1 MEYSVL
7 KIPRPVRRRLKK
19 TAQSCQDA
27 NHRRRALAILLLNE
41 GNKISQTARLTLS
54 SRNSVRL
61 WKVRYEQYGEAGLVP
76 LKAGRPAETVTEALC
91 NELLVLIETKPKD
104 CGYLSSRWTSQM
116 LAEQLWERM
125 KNGIH
130 ASTVRRLLPKLGVVW
145 RRARPTLCIK
155 DPEKERKMK
164 EIDKALK
171 EASAEY
177 PVFYVDEVDIDL
189 NPRIGH
195 AWMKRG
201 KQMTVPTPGQNQKR
215 YLAGALNATTGKVVW
230 VEWEKKNAEIFIR
243 LLAELRKCYRQAK
256 RITLIA
262 DNYVIHKS
270 AMTQCFLEHNRK
282 FRILFQPV
290 YHPWVNRIERLWK
303 KLHDV
308 VTRNHRYPT
317 MEKLMEAVRTFMDNA
332 SPFPANEA
340 QLMRA
345 PSG

>member
-1 MEYSVL
+1 MS
-7 KIPRPVRRRLKK
+7 
-19 TAQSCQDA
+19 T
-27 NHRRRALAILLLNE
+27 
-41 GNKISQTARLTLS
+41 
-54 SRNSVRL
+54 RNSVRK
-61 WKVRYEQYGEAGLVP
+61 WKRLYEQFGEAGLVP
-76 LKAGRPAETVTEALC
+76 LGAGRPTETVTEALC
-91 NELLVLIETKPKD
+91 RELLELIESKPKD
-104 CGYLSSRWTSQM
+104 SGYLSSRWTSQM
-116 LAEQLWERM
+116 LAEQLWERC
-125 KNGIH
+125 KEGIH

-155 DPEKERKMK
+155 DPKKAQKMK

-171 EASAEY
+171 QASAEN

-195 AWMKRG
+195 AWTKRA
-201 KQMTVPTPGQNQKR
+201 KQMAVPTPGKNEKR
-215 YLAGALNATTGKVVW
+215 YLAGALNATTGKVIW
-230 VEWEKKNAEIFIR
+230 VEWEKKNAEIFIL
-243 LLAELRKCYRQAK
+243 LLAKLRKCYRQAK

-282 FRILFQPV
+282 FRILFQPA

-317 MEKLMEAVRTFMDNA
+317 MAKLMEAVRTFMNNA
-332 SPFPANEA
+332 SPFPASEP
-340 QLMRA
+340 QLMRLE
-345 PSG
+345 GG

>member
-19 TAQSCQDA
+19 CAQSSRDA

-41 GNKISQTARLTLS
+41 GYSISQTALFTMS
-54 SRNSVRL
+54 TRNSVRK
-61 WKVRYEQYGEAGLVP
+61 WKQCYEQRAEAGLVP

-91 NELLVLIETKPKD
+91 SELLELIETKPKE

-125 KNGIH
+125 ENGIH
-130 ASTVRRLLPKLGVVW
+130 ASTVRRLLPRLGVVW

-155 DPEKERKMK
+155 DPKKAQKME
-164 EIDKALK
+164 EIDKVLK
-171 EASAEY
+171 EASAEE

-201 KQMTVPTPGQNQKR
+201 EQMAIPTPGKNEKC
-215 YLAGALNATTGKVVW
+215 YLAGALNAATGKVLW
-230 VEWEKKNAEIFIR
+230 VEWEKKNAEIFLL
-243 LLAELRKCYRQAK
+243 LLAELRKRYRQAK

-270 AMTQCFLEHNRK
+270 AMTHRFLEHNRK
-282 FRILFQPV
+282 FRILFQPI

-317 MEKLMEAVRTFMDNA
+317 MAKLMKAVRTFMDNA
-332 SPFPANEA
+332 SPFPASEP
-340 QLMRA
+340 QLMRLA
-345 PSG
+345 GD

>member
-1 MEYSVL
+1 V
-7 KIPRPVRRRLKK
+7 
-19 TAQSCQDA
+19 
-27 NHRRRALAILLLNE
+27 
-41 GNKISQTARLTLS
+41 
-54 SRNSVRL
+54 
-61 WKVRYEQYGEAGLVP
+61 
-76 LKAGRPAETVTEALC
+76 AGRPADTVTEALC
-91 NELLVLIETKPKD
+91 SQLLALIGSKPED
-104 CGYLSSRWTSQM
+104 SGYLSSRWTSQM

-125 KNGIH
+125 KSSIH

-155 DPEKERKMK
+155 DPKKVQKMK

-171 EASAEY
+171 QACAEY

-195 AWMKRG
+195 AWMKRAE
-201 KQMTVPTPGQNQKR
+201 QMAVPTPGKNEKR
-215 YLAGALNATTGKVVW
+215 YLAGALNAATGKVIW
-230 VEWEKKNAEIFIR
+230 VEWEKKNAEIFIL
-243 LLAELRKCYRQAK
+243 LLAKLRKCYRQAK

-270 AMTQCFLEHNRK
+270 AMMQCFLKHNRK

-317 MEKLMEAVRTFMDNA
+317 MNKLMEAVRTFMNHA
-332 SPFPANEA
+332 SPFPASEP
-340 QLMRA
+340 QLMRLA
-345 PSG
+345 GG

>member
-1 MEYSVL
+1 MEHSVL
-7 KIPRPVRRRLKK
+7 KIPRSVRRRLKK
-19 TAQSCQDA
+19 TAQSSQDA
-27 NHRRRALAILLLNE
+27 NHRRRATAILLLTK
-41 GNKISQTARLTLS
+41 GHSISQTARLTMS
-54 SRNSVRL
+54 SRHSVRK
-61 WKVRYEQYGEAGLVP
+61 WKQRYERSGESALVP
-76 LKAGRPAETVTEALC
+76 LQPGRPAETVTDALC
-91 NELLVLIETKPKD
+91 SELLTLIESAPEA

-125 KNGIH
+125 RNGIH

-155 DPEKERKMK
+155 DPKKAQKMK

-171 EASAEY
+171 DASAEN

-201 KQMTVPTPGQNQKR
+201 KQMAVPTPGQNQKR
-215 YLAGALNATTGKVVW
+215 YLAGALNAITGKVVW
-230 VEWEKKNAEIFIR
+230 VEWEKKNAEIFVR
-243 LLAELRKCYRQAK
+243 LLAELRKSYRQAK

-262 DNYVIHKS
+262 DNYVIHKC

-282 FRILFQPV
+282 FRILFQPA

-317 MEKLMEAVRTFMDNA
+317 MTKLMAAVRIFMGNA
-332 SPFPANEA
+332 SPFPANKA

-345 PSG
+345 SGG

>member
-1 MEYSVL
+1 
-7 KIPRPVRRRLKK
+7 
-19 TAQSCQDA
+19 
-27 NHRRRALAILLLNE
+27 
-41 GNKISQTARLTLS
+41 
-54 SRNSVRL
+54 
-61 WKVRYEQYGEAGLVP
+61 
-76 LKAGRPAETVTEALC
+76 
-91 NELLVLIETKPKD
+91 
-104 CGYLSSRWTSQM
+104 M

-130 ASTVRRLLPKLGVVW
+130 ASTIRRLLPKLGVVW
-145 RRARPTLCIK
+145 RRARPTLCIR
-155 DPEKERKMK
+155 DPKKAQKMK

-171 EASAEY
+171 EASAEN

-195 AWMKRG
+195 AWMKRAE
-201 KQMTVPTPGQNQKR
+201 QMTVPTPGQNEKR

-230 VEWEKKNAEIFIR
+230 VEWEKKNSEIFLR

-317 MEKLMEAVRTFMDNA
+317 MTKLMEAVRIFMNNA

-340 QLMRA
+340 QLMRIVA
-345 PSG
+345 G